1 MTRDELINQIK
12 SACVSM
18 VFDALMKLDY
28 KVDKVLMSGIKP
40 VVDLGTVMVGVARP
54 IKYEISREYPKR
66 DDLLLARRYVDAATP
81 GDVLIQ
87 DGSGYNLAFFGGII
101 ALACKNRG
109 MVGAVVDGGTRDVQE
124 IKDMGLPV
132 FARSVTPANAFL
144 YFKPVGVNTRVN
156 CGGVQVDPGDI
167 IVGDADGV
175 VVIPSDVLVPVTEAV
190 KILSEKE
197 KECID
202 SLKAGKSLAESY
214 PTIEIGKAKA

>member
-190 KILSEKE
+190 KILSGKE